1 MTQIAD
7 IIKQNMDTL
16 QAMMES
22 GEHLS
27 NKDDVMAQLNHC
39 CLYSAHMND
48 EDSDYLVCARMAIEE
63 QLPWNVPPKEKT
75 DHADQ
80 ADTDKPNKP
89 DES

>member
-27 NKDDVMAQLNHC
+27 NKDDVMAQFNHC

-63 QLPWNVPPKEKT
+63 QLPWNLPPKDKT
-75 DHADQ
+75 DHAGP

-89 DES
+89 YES